1 MTGVNVISYGAVGD
15 GVTDDTAAI
24 NAAKTAAGVGG
35 SIYFP
40 GAQTYKM
47 SSGLNPLQ
55 GQTINASDAH
65 LLWTVEIYQSNVTVC
80 GAEIGPVPGYGV
92 YFNGVSGTHLQNL
105 NVHDTGDVA
114 IFGEIGVT
122 DSVIDSNTVTRSGVS
137 GITIHD
143 RVLGARNRITN
154 NTVSASG
161 QISIEIWSPGSTVTG
176 NVTYDGTMGLS
187 IGGAPGSDVG
197 FNTVHHA
204 RDYGVELGNGFG
216 STLHDNIVEDTQG
229 DAGIIL
235 DDTEHD
241 SFVLRNTISRSAQR
255 GVQLSLGAKANRVDS
270 NVIGTYG
277 LSGIET
283 HTVDANVITNNGTA
297 SVVSH

>member
-1 MTGVNVISYGAVGD
+1 MTAYGAKGD

-35 SIYFP
+35 TIYFP
-40 GAQTYKM
+40 PAHTYKF
-47 SSGLNPLQ
+47 SDLNPLQ
-55 GQTINASDAH
+55 GQTVNASGAH
-65 LLWTVEIYQSNVTVC
+65 LLGTIGIYQSNVTVS

-105 NVHDTGDVA
+105 NVHDTGNIA
-114 IFGEIGVT
+114 IFGDIGVT
-122 DSVIDSNTVTRSGVS
+122 DSVIDSNTVTRSGFS
-137 GITIHD
+137 GITIHA
-143 RVLGARNRITN
+143 RATGARNRVTN

-161 QISIEIWSPGSTVTG
+161 QISIEVWSPGSTVTG
-176 NVTYDGTMGLS
+176 NTTYDGDMGLS
-187 IGGAPGSDVG
+187 VGGAPGSDVG

-204 RDYGVELGNGFG
+204 RYYGIELGNGFG
-216 STLHDNIVEDTQG
+216 STVHDNVVEDTQG

-241 SFVLRNTISRSAQR
+241 SNVLRNTIRRSAQR
-255 GVQLSLGAKANRVDS
+255 GVQLSLGSKTNRVDS
-270 NVIGTYG
+270 NVIETYR

-283 HTVDANVITNNGTA
+283 HSVDANVVTNIGTA
-297 SVVSH
+297 SLVSI